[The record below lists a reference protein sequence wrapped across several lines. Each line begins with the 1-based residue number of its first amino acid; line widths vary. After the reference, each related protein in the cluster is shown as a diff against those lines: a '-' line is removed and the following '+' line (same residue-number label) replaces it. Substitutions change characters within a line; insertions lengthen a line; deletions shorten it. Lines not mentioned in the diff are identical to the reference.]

1 VSLVVDLALPVAV
14 YYGLRAGG
22 VGQTAALCLSGVPPA
37 VRVSYVF
44 ARTRRLDPIGGLV
57 LLGLALGVL
66 SAAIGGDPRTLL
78 LRNALFGLPFAGWML
93 LSLRARRPLTY
104 EIAVSL
110 LPNRADAFE
119 RAWLEESWFRRVWC
133 RITVLWAAGI
143 LVHVGASVVMVAA
156 LPVDAV
162 PGLDTGLWFG
172 MFVVLMVLT
181 QVALFRSGAMRA
193 VFAGEPA
200 EPPGERQPA

>member
-1 VSLVVDLALPVAV
+1 VSLVVDLALPVAL

-22 VGQTAALCLSGVPPA
+22 VGQTIALCLSGVPPA
-37 VRVSYVF
+37 VRVTYVF
-44 ARTRRLDPIGGLV
+44 ARTRRIDAIGGLV

-78 LRNALFGLPFAGWML
+78 LRNALFGLPFAAWML
-93 LSLRARRPLTY
+93 ISLRARRPLTY
-104 EIAVSL
+104 DIAMSL

-119 RAWLEESWFRRVWC
+119 RAWAEEPWFRRIWR

-162 PGLDTGLWFG
+162 PGLETGLWFG
-172 MFVVLMVLT
+172 MFVVLMVIT
-181 QVALFRSGAMRA
+181 QVGLQRSGAMRA
-193 VFAGEPA
+193 VFAGPPAPA
-200 EPPGERQPA
+200 EGSGQPA